1 MAQDWPTAGG
11 TFSLGDFPVAKGG
24 TIRNCR
30 VVWQT
35 HGTLNPARDN
45 VILYPCSYGAS
56 HPDMEFLIGPAGILD
71 PTRWFIVIPNM
82 FSNGVSSS
90 AADTPD
96 WPTLVTYA
104 DLIEVQRRLLAEVFA
119 ITRLAAV
126 YGFSMGA
133 QQAYHWAAL
142 HPEMVERAFVL
153 CGTARTSVHN
163 RVFHSGLLRTLEAA
177 PEYRG
182 DGKFA
187 AEPALAKKAFAH
199 IYAGW
204 ALSQDF
210 YRANLHVT
218 ALGAPDLDTYLRT
231 DWTERMGARPAANL
245 YAQLMTWY
253 HGDIADDPRYGGD
266 LATALGAIRARM
278 VLMPSET
285 DLYFRVADNAAELP
299 YLRNAVLKPIPSIW
313 GHRAGNPNPAI
324 LPADFAFV
332 KAAVREALNS

>member
-1 MAQDWPTAGG
+1 MSWPQAQG
-11 TFSLGDFPVAKGG
+11 TFVLGNFPVQKGG
-24 TIRNCR
+24 VIENCSIPYK
-30 VVWQT
+30 T
-35 HGTLNPARDN
+35 HGTLNADKSN

-56 HPDMEFLIGPAGILD
+56 HPDMEFLIGPDGILD

-82 FSNGVSSS
+82 FSNGLASS
-90 AADTPD
+90 AAATAN

-104 DLIEVQRRLLAEVFA
+104 DLIEAQRRLLFDIFG

-142 HPEMVERAFVL
+142 HPDAVDRAFVV

-163 RVFHSGLLRTLEAA
+163 KVFHSGLLRTLESAA
-177 PEYRG
+177 EYAG
-182 DGKFA
+182 DGKFS

-210 YRANLHVT
+210 YRANLHIT
-218 ALGAPDLDTYLRT
+218 ALGAPDLETYLRT

-253 HGDIADDPRYGGD
+253 HGDIADGGD
-266 LATALGAIRARM
+266 LPTALGAIKARM
-278 VLMPSET
+278 VLLPSET

-299 YLRNAVLKPIPSIW
+299 FLRNGVLKPIPSIW
-313 GHRAGNPNPAI
+313 GHRAGNPNPSVI
-324 LPADFAFV
+324 PADFAFL
-332 KAAVREALNS
+332 KAAVREAMDQ

>member
-1 MAQDWPTAGG
+1 MAAGWPIARGV
-11 TFSLGDFPVAKGG
+11 FSVGDFPVAKGG
-24 TIRNCR
+24 VIRDCQ
-30 VVWQT
+30 VAWTT
-35 HGTLNPARDN
+35 HGTLDAARGN

-56 HPDMEFLIGPAGILD
+56 DADMAFLIGPDGILD
-71 PTRWFIVIPNM
+71 PTEWFIVIPNM

-96 WPTLVTYA
+96 FPTLVSYA
-104 DLIEVQRRLLAEVFA
+104 DLIEVQRRLLEEVFG

-142 HPEMVERAFVL
+142 QPEMVARAFVV
-153 CGTARTSVHN
+153 CGTARTSAHN
-163 RVFHSGLLRTLEAA
+163 KVFHSGLLRTLEAA
-177 PEYRG
+177 PEHLGAGR
-182 DGKFA
+182 FA
-187 AEPALAKKAFAH
+187 AEPVLAKKAFAH

-210 YRANLHVT
+210 YRAGLHLS

-231 DWTERMGARPAANL
+231 DWVERMGARPAANL

-266 LATALGAIRARM
+266 LAAALGAIRARM
-278 VLMPSET
+278 VLLPSET
-285 DLYFRVADNAAELP
+285 DLYFRVADNAAEMPL
-299 YLRNAVLKPIPSIW
+299 LRDGVLKPIPSIW
-313 GHRAGNPNPAI
+313 GHRAGNPSPALI
-324 LPADFAFV
+324 PNEFAFI
-332 KAAVREALNS
+332 KAAVRMALSS

>member
-1 MAQDWPTAGG
+1 MTWPQAQG
-11 TFSLGDFPVAKGG
+11 TFPLGTFPVARGG
-24 TIRNCR
+24 AIQDCR
-30 VVWQT
+30 IVFKT
-35 HGTLNPARDN
+35 HGTLNADKSN

-56 HPDMEFLIGPAGILD
+56 HPDMEILIGPDGILD
-71 PTRWFIVIPNM
+71 PARWFIVIPNM

-96 WPTLVTYA
+96 WPTLVTYP
-104 DLIEVQRRLLAEVFA
+104 DLIEAQRRLLLDVFG

-142 HPEMVERAFVL
+142 HPDAVDRAFVV

-163 RVFHSGLLRTLEAA
+163 KVFHSGLLRTLESA
-177 PEYRG
+177 PEHTGNGR
-182 DGKFA
+182 FS
-187 AEPALAKKAFAH
+187 AEPTLAKKAFAH

-210 YRANLHVT
+210 YRANLHLT

-231 DWTERMGARPAANL
+231 DWTDRMGARPAANL

-253 HGDIADDPRYGGD
+253 HGDIAGGGD
-266 LATALGAIRARM
+266 LPTALAAIKARM
-278 VLMPSET
+278 VLLPSET
-285 DLYFRVADNAAELP
+285 DLYFRVADNQAELP
-299 YLRNAVLKPIPSIW
+299 HLRNAVLKPIPSIW
-313 GHRAGNPNPAI
+313 GHRAGNPNPT
-324 LPADFAFV
+324 LNPQEFAFI
-332 KAAVREALNS
+332 KAAVREAMDA

>member
-1 MAQDWPTAGG
+1 MNPNWPQTQGV
-11 TFSLGDFPVAKGG
+11 FSLGDFPVAKGG
-24 TIRNCR
+24 VIRNAC
-30 VVWQT
+30 VTYKT
-35 HGTLNPARDN
+35 HGTLNAARDN

-56 HPDMEFLIGPAGILD
+56 HPDMAFLIGPDAILD
-71 PTRWFIVIPNM
+71 PTRWFIVIPDM
-82 FSNGVSSS
+82 FSNGLSSS
-90 AADTPD
+90 AAATPD

-104 DLIEVQRRLLAEVFA
+104 DLVEVQRRLLKEVLGVE
-119 ITRLAAV
+119 RLAAV

-142 HPEMVERAFVL
+142 HPDMVARAFVV

-177 PEYRG
+177 PEYLG
-182 DGKFA
+182 DGKFS
-187 AEPALAKKAFAH
+187 AEPVLAKKAFAH

-210 YRANLHVT
+210 YRANLHLS
-218 ALGAPDLDTYLRT
+218 ALGAPDLETYLRT

-253 HGDIADDPRYGGD
+253 HGDIADGGD
-266 LATALGAIRARM
+266 LAAALGRIKARM

-299 YLRNAVLKPIPSIW
+299 YLRHGVLKPIPSIW
-313 GHRAGNPNPAI
+313 GHRAGNPNPGQM
-324 LPADFAFV
+324 PPEFAFIQ
-332 KAAVREALNS
+332 AAVRDALAT